1 MYGQQWHYPM
11 INMPAAWDRT
21 TGNSS
26 LVIAVVDTGVRFD
39 HPDLQNRL
47 SPNGYDF
54 IDNDNNPTDPNNGHG
69 THTSGT
75 IGAAT
80 NNSVGVAGMTW
91 SGTILPVRTLGTD
104 GGTHFQF
111 SQGFRYAA
119 GLLSSP
125 DPVNPTP
132 AAAINYS
139 GGGGD
144 STTKKDA
151 VAAVN
156 AANVVIVC
164 STGNNNGAVGFP
176 AAYSLEYPYVI
187 AVGATNYGNGS
198 PTRAYYSNYGPSVN
212 VVAPRGGDTTV
223 DSDGDGNVDGV
234 LSTAW
239 NYGTN
244 LPTYAYWM
252 GTSMAAPHVTGL
264 VALMLG
270 QGYPADLVR
279 TRLQDTAT
287 DLGSPGFDNEYGW
300 GLINAELA
308 LPPGPVPSVS
318 EGTIGTELT
327 ITGFG
332 FGDKKGKVLIGNV
345 ATKVTNWTD
354 TGITCTVKKVPLPI
368 GPYTVSITSKAITP
382 ITLTNAFTVKDPEID
397 TLTDSSGAS
406 GDEIRVTD
414 NFFGIKKGKVY
425 LEWIVRARPKTRT
438 ARSPTGT

>member
-1 MYGQQWHYPM
+1 
-11 INMPAAWDRT
+11 
-21 TGNSS
+21 
-26 LVIAVVDTGVRFD
+26 
-39 HPDLQNRL
+39 
-47 SPNGYDF
+47 
-54 IDNDNNPTDPNNGHG
+54 
-69 THTSGT
+69 
-75 IGAAT
+75 
-80 NNSVGVAGMTW
+80 
-91 SGTILPVRTLGTD
+91 
-104 GGTHFQF
+104 
-111 SQGFRYAA
+111 
-119 GLLSSP
+119 
-125 DPVNPTP
+125 
-132 AAAINYS
+132 
-139 GGGGD
+139 
-144 STTKKDA
+144 
-151 VAAVN
+151 
-156 AANVVIVC
+156 
-164 STGNNNGAVGFP
+164 
-176 AAYSLEYPYVI
+176 
-187 AVGATNYGNGS
+187 
-198 PTRAYYSNYGPSVN
+198 
-212 VVAPRGGDTTV
+212 
-223 DSDGDGNVDGV
+223 
-234 LSTAW
+234 
-239 NYGTN
+239 
-244 LPTYAYWM
+244 
-252 GTSMAAPHVTGL
+252 MAAPHVTGL